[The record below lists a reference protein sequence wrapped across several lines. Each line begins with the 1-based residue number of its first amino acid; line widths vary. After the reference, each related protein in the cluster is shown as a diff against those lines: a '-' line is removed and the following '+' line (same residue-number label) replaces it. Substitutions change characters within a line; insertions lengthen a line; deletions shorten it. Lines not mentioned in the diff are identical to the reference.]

1 MEAPGGKGI
10 ISLAMKD
17 TAVLHAAY
25 MPFVENGGIFVPSTK
40 QYKIG
45 DEVFILLTLMDEP
58 EKIPCAGKVVW
69 VTPPRAQGNRTA
81 GIGVQ
86 FTGQGNDLRSKI
98 ETYLAGSIASVRP
111 THTM

>member
-1 MEAPGGKGI
+1 
-10 ISLAMKD
+10 
-17 TAVLHAAY
+17 
-25 MPFVENGGIFVPSTK
+25 
-40 QYKIG
+40 
-45 DEVFILLTLMDEP
+45 
-58 EKIPCAGKVVW
+58 VW